1 MQRDL
6 VESVNKFGSKW
17 AINAEKWKPDKE
29 EFEFYVNQVQPDE
42 QARIK
47 KFRFEIDRKRAL
59 CGRLL
64 IRHLVSLLFSI
75 PSGEVKLGR
84 TEKKKPILLSPQ
96 LPRDR
101 GELFEFNISHH
112 GEWVVLVWSHTSV
125 VGVDVMDY
133 SKPRGSKS
141 VESFFDTMKSSFTDD
156 EWLTIKA
163 EDEEEKRLKEFY
175 RHWSLK
181 ESYIKAIGLGLG
193 FELRRGSFFYPDA
206 KSKLYAQVKI
216 DGVLDHDWHF
226 VLTELDD
233 NHCVSTATRDKPNTD
248 SWRFLELDGKTLDFA
263 K

>member
-84 TEKKKPILLSPQ
+84 TEKKKNLYCFLHSC
-96 LPRDR
+96 LET
-101 GELFEFNISHH
+101 GMSYLA
-112 GEWVVLVWSHTSV
+112 LV
-125 VGVDVMDY
+125 
-133 SKPRGSKS
+133 
-141 VESFFDTMKSSFTDD
+141 
-156 EWLTIKA
+156 
-163 EDEEEKRLKEFY
+163 
-175 RHWSLK
+175 
-181 ESYIKAIGLGLG
+181 
-193 FELRRGSFFYPDA
+193 
-206 KSKLYAQVKI
+206 
-216 DGVLDHDWHF
+216 
-226 VLTELDD
+226 
-233 NHCVSTATRDKPNTD
+233 N
-248 SWRFLELDGKTLDFA
+248 
-263 K
+263 